1 MLDNVDSSF
10 VIHNVISANRLYN
23 HASDAPTNRRYR
35 WQWAIALK
43 TSGTTFYTA
52 NGRKIRSDR
61 NHPVILPK
69 GSCYSWVCT
78 EPGECLL
85 IEFDAPYEVND
96 VFSFAL
102 SDTRYFVRE
111 FYKIQSALYA
121 QTPEAKVA
129 AFYSLYGILHHLL
142 NSQEREY
149 VSKDKMQLL
158 QPALR
163 YITEKYYDSSITNEM
178 LAKYCGV
185 STVYF
190 RKCFEAAMGVSPI
203 RYLHDF
209 RIRQAKNI
217 LSSDFSTIA
226 QVAESVGYNSV
237 YHFSKMFKSYT
248 GISPSE
254 YAKASRK

>member
-1 MLDNVDSSF
+1 MPNNVGSTF
-10 VIHNVISANRLYN
+10 VVQNVISANRLYN
-23 HASDAPTNRRYR
+23 YVSDAPTNRRYR
-35 WQWAIALK
+35 WQWAVALK
-43 TSGTTFYTA
+43 TSGTTFYYV
-52 NGRKIRSDR
+52 NGKRILSDR

-69 GSCYSWVCT
+69 GSSYSWICT

-85 IEFDAPYEVND
+85 IEFEASYEIND
-96 VFSFAL
+96 VFSFVL

-111 FYKIQSALYA
+111 FYKIQSALCE

-129 AFYSLYGILHHLL
+129 AFYSLYGILHQVL
-142 NSQEREY
+142 NSEEREY

-163 YITEKYYDSSITNEM
+163 YITEKYYDSAITNEM

-190 RKCFEAAMGVSPI
+190 RKCFETAMGVSPI

-237 YHFSKMFKSYT
+237 YHFSKMFKCYT